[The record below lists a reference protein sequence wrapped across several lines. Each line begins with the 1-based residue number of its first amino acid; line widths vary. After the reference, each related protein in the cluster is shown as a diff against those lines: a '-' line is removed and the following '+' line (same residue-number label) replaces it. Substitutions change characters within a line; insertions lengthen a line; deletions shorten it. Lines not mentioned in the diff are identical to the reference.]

1 MTGKPPY
8 TITEKAA
15 DYLAKIVE
23 TATRLSIGSSFL
35 RNIRLHR
42 ENRLRTIHSSLAIEG
57 NSLSLGEVT
66 AVLEGKVVAG
76 KQEDVKEVRN
86 AYEAYDRMMTF
97 SPYAISD
104 FLKAHRLVTQG
115 LVKEAGKFRSGDVG
129 VFNGDVAVHMGARPE
144 FVQPL
149 MKELFRWARTSDLH
163 PVLKSAVLHYE
174 IETIHPFADGNGR
187 MGRLW
192 QTLLLAKWNPIFA
205 WIPMEA
211 VLYQNR
217 DQYYQAIEKARKAND
232 SGVFIEFTLAS
243 IYQMLVQQEVIQ
255 NEPSVKNEDK
265 HQEEAQVKHHDKHQD
280 AGRNMHQDKHQ
291 DADRNMRQ
299 DKHHDKR
306 KDGSPEKSPKP
317 HLKEPILEYG
327 GGKQP
332 FLPDASRAVM
342 SVLKGNVMS
351 RKDIFIA
358 IGMYGDSRAFNRIL
372 RPLLN
377 NGFVEMTIPDKPNS
391 KLQKY
396 RLTEKGILYQQ
407 HHPR

>member
-15 DYLAKIVE
+15 DYLAKVVE
-23 TATRLSIGSSFL
+23 ISTRLSIGSGFP

-42 ENRLRTIHSSLAIEG
+42 ENRMRTIHSSLAIEG

-66 AVLEGKVVAG
+66 AVIEGKMVAG

-104 FLKAHRLVTQG
+104 FLKAHKLVTQG

-129 VFNGDVAVHMGARPE
+129 VFNGDVAVHMGARPQ
-144 FVQPL
+144 FVPSL
-149 MKELFRWARTSDLH
+149 MKELFRWARTSELH

-187 MGRLW
+187 IGRLW

-217 DQYYQAIEKARKAND
+217 EQYYQAIEVARKNND
-232 SGVFIEFTLAS
+232 SGVFIEFTLS
-243 IYQMLVQQEVIQ
+243 CLLQMLMQQEGNQ
-255 NEPSVKNEDK
+255 QTQLDEHQDEHQDK
-265 HQEEAQVKHHDKHQD
+265 HQEEHQEEHPKKHQVEPPD
-280 AGRNMHQDKHQ
+280 EHQV
-291 DADRNMRQ
+291 ARE
-299 DKHHDKR
+299 DKR
-306 KDGSPEKSPKP
+306 HLEHMQKDRKP
-317 HLKEPILEYG
+317 HLNEPVTPYKEVLPETSVAVLRALGESIL
-327 GGKQP
+327 
-332 FLPDASRAVM
+332 
-342 SVLKGNVMS
+342 S
-351 RKDIFIA
+351 RKDIFDT
-358 IGMYGDSRAFNRIL
+358 IGLYGDSRAFNRVI

-377 NGFVEMTIPDKPNS
+377 EGLIQMTVPEKPNS

-396 RLTEKGILYQQ
+396 GLTEKGKRYLANVDGDGL
-407 HHPR
+407 